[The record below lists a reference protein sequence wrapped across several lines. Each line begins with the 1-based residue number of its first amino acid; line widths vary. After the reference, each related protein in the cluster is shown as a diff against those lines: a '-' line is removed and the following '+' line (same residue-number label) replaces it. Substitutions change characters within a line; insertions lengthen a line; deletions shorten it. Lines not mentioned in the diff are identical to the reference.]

1 MRSEGFFFLLLIF
14 CTITPLSNASAVNET
29 TTHQAPSES
38 AARILLYSRQW
49 QKSPHANHK
58 LANEIN
64 SGAIANPSNAK
75 CLLCHT
81 SQGFIQWAGEG
92 FAPFRS
98 AVNSSG
104 GGSMPTILEAETAL
118 APTCIACHD
127 PQAEMTKGT
136 GGNDPMLRLKGKPL
150 ALLGGFKI
158 GNVGRGAICM
168 VCHNNGQG
176 LTNDATTP
184 VMKSARAPHKA
195 NQADIFMGENFFF
208 VKTGDPAYHINAI
221 YNTCTACHMGST
233 YKGRHPT
240 DHSFQATFEI
250 CYKCHNEFDPM
261 GVKYSVLW
269 GLEKLK
275 ATIDAAITD
284 FAQTGLDAGK
294 FRLLNINEDEKVEEV
309 YTSFSKGRISGVNIR
324 YLYER
329 QVIDV
334 KLNEKIYL
342 TSLDELESKGFRL
355 LDSVQGQIIAKAG
368 WNLFMIDKDGSFG
381 AHNHKLI
388 SEVIKE
394 TQKKLEDTDF
404 KVIDPLP
411 NSL

>member
-1 MRSEGFFFLLLIF
+1 MRSERFFFLLLIF
-14 CTITPLSNASAVNET
+14 CTITPLSNAGADNDT
-29 TTHQAPSES
+29 ATKQAQSES
-38 AARILLYSRQW
+38 TGRILHYSQQW
-49 QKSPHANHK
+49 HKSPHANHK

-81 SQGFIQWAGEG
+81 AQGFIQWAREG

-104 GGSMPTILEAETAL
+104 GDSLPTILEADTAL

-127 PQAEMTKGT
+127 PQAELTKGA
-136 GGNDPMLRLKGKPL
+136 GSDAPMLRLKGKP
-150 ALLGGFKI
+150 ATLLGGFEI
-158 GNVGRGAICM
+158 GKVGRGAICM
-168 VCHNNGQG
+168 VCHNNGKG
-176 LTNDATTP
+176 LTNDATMP
-184 VMKSARAPHKA
+184 VMKSALAPHKA

-208 VKTGDPAYHINAI
+208 VKTGKPAYHINAI

-233 YKGRHPT
+233 YQGGHPT
-240 DHSFQATFEI
+240 NHSFQATFEI
-250 CYKCHNEFDPM
+250 CYKCHNEFDPRS
-261 GVKYSVLW
+261 VKSSVSW

-294 FRLLNINEDEKVEEV
+294 FRLLNMNEDEKVDED
-309 YTSFSKGRISGVNIR
+309 YSSFSEGRISDVNIR

-334 KLNEKIYL
+334 KVNGKSYL
-342 TSLDELESKGFRL
+342 TSLDVLESKGFRL

-394 TQKKLEDTDF
+394 TQKKLEETDF
-404 KVIDPLP
+404 EVIVPLP
-411 NSL
+411 K